1 MYQSVTPI
9 EKNDLNYESAAFNS
23 YMPDRI
29 PTKHERKTHH
39 LSRSIQND
47 SVHSRHRSNKSHSVL
62 KMNELTR
69 ENIARNSR
77 EMRELRNSHDITTS
91 RERKLEAGE
100 PELYVSN

>member
-1 MYQSVTPI
+1 M
-9 EKNDLNYESAAFNS
+9 
-23 YMPDRI
+23 
-29 PTKHERKTHH
+29 
-39 LSRSIQND
+39 
-47 SVHSRHRSNKSHSVL
+47 L